1 MNETEIQIFKH
12 PQFGKIRTA
21 GTSEEPLFCLVDLC
35 KALEIKNP
43 SRAKASLKEGG
54 IHLMKVTTRQK
65 NQYGES
71 QTEHKVNF
79 TFISEH
85 NLYRLIMRSDK
96 PQAEPFQDWVCG
108 VVLPEIR
115 KHGGYM
121 VAKTD
126 ESDEVILARALKI
139 MEITLKRRDEEIAK
153 LTPKA
158 DYCDSVLTSVSCLTT
173 TQVAKELGMTAIELN
188 RLLCKSHIQYG
199 QSGQY
204 MLYADYARKG
214 YAKNRTHCYHDVFGE
229 PRTRSYLV
237 WTECGRK
244 FLHEFVTCE
253 HTTQTTNV

>member
-79 TFISEH
+79 TFISEQ

-139 MEITLKRRDEEIAK
+139 MEITLKKKTKK
-153 LTPKA
+153 L
-158 DYCDSVLTSVSCLTT
+158 
-173 TQVAKELGMTAIELN
+173 
-188 RLLCKSHIQYG
+188 
-199 QSGQY
+199 QS
-204 MLYADYARKG
+204 
-214 YAKNRTHCYHDVFGE
+214 
-229 PRTRSYLV
+229 
-237 WTECGRK
+237 
-244 FLHEFVTCE
+244 
-253 HTTQTTNV
+253 